1 MYWKSHTKQH
11 EVLSEFDFFITA
23 HNTQIFIEWCSI
35 HISPLNIQCN
45 LFCFNSIMMHA
56 LFRYPWWELGLWKKK
71 RDSFII
77 IAIFHSI
84 CRYNL
89 NTMKKSEV
97 FSLNIW
103 NLYWTLK
110 SITMLWNSLLVSP
123 RYDFLSTK
131 RKVGYLSPES
141 KLLTNELHVIHLRWN
156 CVAFILSTFNDDVP
170 SFTIMEPFIKLTP
183 W

>member
-1 MYWKSHTKQH
+1 M
-11 EVLSEFDFFITA
+11 V
-23 HNTQIFIEWCSI
+23 
-35 HISPLNIQCN
+35 
-45 LFCFNSIMMHA
+45 FNSYVSSVKHTVQPFLLQLNYDACIIPLYLMGVRFM
-56 LFRYPWWELGLWKKK
+56 KKK
-71 RDSFII
+71 TWC
-77 IAIFHSI
+77 FHSI

-156 CVAFILSTFNDDVP
+156 CVAFILSTFNDGVP

>member
-1 MYWKSHTKQH
+1 M
-11 EVLSEFDFFITA
+11 V
-23 HNTQIFIEWCSI
+23 
-35 HISPLNIQCN
+35 
-45 LFCFNSIMMHA
+45 FNSYVSSVKHTVQPFLLQLNYDACIIPLSLMGVRFM
-56 LFRYPWWELGLWKKK
+56 KKK

-77 IAIFHSI
+77 IALFHSI